1 MPHQCTE
8 CGTVF
13 EDGSTE
19 MLSGCPE
26 CGGNTFQ
33 YHPGDATAS
42 AESAPDAEP
51 PDRPEPD
58 DSVARTVGNAAQ
70 TVKNFIGS
78 DEPTPG
84 VDPDEADPLSSW
96 PSEAEEDAT
105 TDGNIAST
113 SPPDRPETGESAV
126 GGPGPETEES
136 VVGGPGPET
145 GGSFVGGTE
154 SDGVSAETRTD
165 SNPGDTVRTAG
176 FEDEAQASARSA
188 VVSPDELP
196 DSARTSN
203 VAVGSSG
210 GNAGNGS
217 DEPRAEHPTAT
228 EDRPDLS
235 ELREELNDQFESI
248 RIVEPGQYEL
258 NLMELYEREEYI
270 IALQE
275 DGRYQIQVPDTW
287 RD

>member
-33 YHPGDATAS
+33 YHPGDAT
-42 AESAPDAEP
+42 DVAEP
-51 PDRPEPD
+51 ASDPEPPERPEPD
-58 DSVARTVGNAAQ
+58 DSVARSVGNAAR

-78 DEPTPG
+78 DDPAPG
-84 VDPDEADPLSSW
+84 VDPAEADPLSSW
-96 PSEAEEDAT
+96 PSETEDEAT
-105 TDGNIAST
+105 ADGNT
-113 SPPDRPETGESAV
+113 SPPARPETGGTA
-126 GGPGPETEES
+126 
-136 VVGGPGPET
+136 
-145 GGSFVGGTE
+145 VGGTE
-154 SDGVSAETRTD
+154 SDGVTAETPN
-165 SNPGDTVRTAG
+165 SNRGETVRTAG
-176 FEDEAQASARSA
+176 IEGEAQASARSA

-196 DSARTSN
+196 DSVRSAN

-210 GNAGNGS
+210 NNAENGS
-217 DEPRAEHPTAT
+217 DESSTDHRTAT

-275 DGRYQIQVPDTW
+275 DGRYQIQVPETW
-287 RD
+287 QD

>member
-26 CGGNTFQ
+26 CAGNTFQ
-33 YHPGDATAS
+33 YHPGSDTAS
-42 AESAPDAEP
+42 EPDPDAEP
-51 PDRPEPD
+51 PERPQSE

-70 TVKNFIGS
+70 TVKNFIGG
-78 DEPTPG
+78 DEKPATG
-84 VDPDEADPLSSW
+84 VDPDEADPLSPW
-96 PSEAEEDAT
+96 PSDVAGAATDTEDV
-105 TDGNIAST
+105 AST
-113 SPPDRPETGESAV
+113 ARPETGDGV
-126 GGPGPETEES
+126 
-136 VVGGPGPET
+136 T
-145 GGSFVGGTE
+145 GGTPRNSARADTATE
-154 SDGVSAETRTD
+154 SNRSGTG
-165 SNPGDTVRTAG
+165 PTAG
-176 FEDEAQASARSA
+176 IEDEAQASARSA

-196 DSARTSN
+196 ESTGN
-203 VAVGSSG
+203 VAVGSTG
-210 GNAGNGS
+210 GDAGIAS
-217 DEPRAEHPTAT
+217 EEPAADPRTVT
-228 EDRPDLS
+228 EDRPDLA

>member
-13 EDGSTE
+13 ADGSTE

-33 YHPGDATAS
+33 YHPGGS
-42 AESAPDAEP
+42 NGPAESATDAAP
-51 PDRPEPD
+51 PERPEPD

-70 TVKNFIGS
+70 TVKNFIGGGE
-78 DEPTPG
+78 EPTTG
-84 VDPDEADPLSSW
+84 VDPDEADPLSPW
-96 PSEAEEDAT
+96 PSDATDGPTEDEDAT
-105 TDGNIAST
+105 PTA
-113 SPPDRPETGESAV
+113 RPETPGTAAGRTSGSAV
-126 GGPGPETEES
+126 ATETA
-136 VVGGPGPET
+136 
-145 GGSFVGGTE
+145 TE
-154 SDGVSAETRTD
+154 SGRRETLRQ
-165 SNPGDTVRTAG
+165 GAL
-176 FEDEAQASARSA
+176 EDEAQASARSA

-196 DSARTSN
+196 ESARTAN

-210 GNAGNGS
+210 GDAEAGS
-217 DEPRAEHPTAT
+217 DESPADHRPTT

-275 DGRYQIQVPDTW
+275 DGRYQIQVPETW

>member
-13 EDGSTE
+13 ADGSTE

-33 YHPGDATAS
+33 YHPGDATDA
-42 AESAPDAEP
+42 AESVPDSEP
-51 PDRPEPD
+51 PERPEPGD
-58 DSVARTVGNAAQ
+58 GVARTVGNAAQ

-84 VDPDEADPLSSW
+84 VDPDEADPFSSW
-96 PSEAEEDAT
+96 PREATDEAT
-105 TDGNIAST
+105 ADGDTA
-113 SPPDRPETGESAV
+113 PPARPETGGDAIR
-126 GGPGPETEES
+126 
-136 VVGGPGPET
+136 
-145 GGSFVGGTE
+145 GTE
-154 SDGVSAETRTD
+154 SDGATAETLTD
-165 SNPGDTVRTAG
+165 SNRGETVRTAG
-176 FEDEAQASARSA
+176 IEDEAQASARSA

-196 DSARTSN
+196 ESARPSDG
-203 VAVGSSG
+203 AVGSSG
-210 GNAGNGS
+210 SDAGNSS
-217 DEPRAEHPTAT
+217 DESPADHRTAT